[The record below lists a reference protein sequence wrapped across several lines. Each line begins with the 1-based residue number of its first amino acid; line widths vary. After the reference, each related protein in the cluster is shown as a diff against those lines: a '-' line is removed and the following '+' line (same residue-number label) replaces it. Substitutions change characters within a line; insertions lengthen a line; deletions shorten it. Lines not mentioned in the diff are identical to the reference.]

1 MPFSYTNLPELFEKS
16 RANQRAFRGGAY
28 PYKHWNY
35 LHLITKIAKPLK
47 ILELGTGIGFTA
59 IAMKTASPISEV
71 DTIDMNERNLAI
83 ARQNAAE
90 YGCQINFI
98 HNNFKE
104 GLQFLEK
111 DSYDLV
117 FFDGFE
123 ANLSDFTMFENYLKM
138 GGLMVC
144 ANIWNEPN
152 GVSGCWLQ
160 MQKPELYTSFFYF
173 EDTATA
179 VRIG

>member
-1 MPFSYTNLPELFEKS
+1 MPLNYANLPELFEKS

-28 PYKHWNY
+28 PYKQWNY
-35 LHLITKIAKPLK
+35 LHLLTKIAKPPK
-47 ILELGTGIGFTA
+47 ILELGTGIGLTA
-59 IAMKTASPISEV
+59 IGMKLASPTSQI
-71 DTIDMNERNLAI
+71 DTIDMNTRNLII
-83 ARQNAAE
+83 ARQNALE
-90 YGCQINFI
+90 FDCQINFI
-98 HNNFKE
+98 HNNFKD
-104 GLQFLEK
+104 GLEFLEE
-111 DSYDLV
+111 YDLV

-123 ANLSDFTMFENYLKM
+123 ANLSDFTMLENHLKI

-152 GVSGCWLQ
+152 GMSPCWLQ

-179 VRIG
+179 IKVG